1 MGRTTK
7 IIISFDKVTKLL
19 KASNRFQKSIK
30 VHKINDQSIRERS
43 GSITGKDTMV
53 RGNTKVSLAT
63 DL

>member
-30 VHKINDQSIRERS
+30 VHKINESKNRSDSIIGKE
-43 GSITGKDTMV
+43 SIIRRNTV
-53 RGNTKVSLAT
+53 NGNVAT
-63 DL
+63 D